1 MGQLIQEWMELP
13 PLLRHELKHW
23 SCTGQATLHRDQLT
37 VCERPV
43 VHSSPQKEGLLLPS
57 ILQWP
62 LVLSGSLAATVLGWT
77 QLNQD
82 CPVLSGSLAATGRF
96 GFGYL
101 DREGCLAQRQVLVL
115 LFSHVPLFE
124 VEASQLNI
132 HQLYVWRGQK
142 DGAALAILRRKGKK
156 SIDEMQL

>member
-23 SCTGQATLHRDQLT
+23 SCTGQATLHQDQQT
-37 VCERPV
+37 VCGHPV

-62 LVLSGSLAATVLGWT
+62 LVLSGSLAV
-77 QLNQD
+77 
-82 CPVLSGSLAATGRF
+82 TGRF
-96 GFGYL
+96 GFGYF

-115 LFSHVPLFE
+115 LFPRVPLLE
-124 VEASQLNI
+124 VEAWQLNI

-142 DGAALAILRRKGKK
+142 DGAALVMPRRKVKK
-156 SIDEMQL
+156 SVGEMRL